1 MSNIDWF
8 NESILIKPIAKQ
20 IEVHKKSINY
30 LVWGDQ
36 GKPGLFFIHGY
47 SSHAHWWDFVA
58 PAFIDNYCVVA
69 IDLSGCGDSDHR
81 DEYSQ
86 EIFADE
92 IKSVCDDMG
101 WSHADFIAHSM
112 GGSISLQATSIYPK
126 LFKSLTLLDSIVVL
140 PPEKVRGFSS
150 GNSMIRADFIYD
162 DKDSAIESFR
172 LIPPQPCNNEYL
184 LKHIAAN
191 SFKQRDNGWVLKSDG
206 KIMKTYKSKDLTDI
220 LMSNQCPINIV
231 YGLMSQIFTQDI
243 LDYTLYVGNIPGER
257 VIGIP
262 GTMHHLFVDDPIST
276 IDAIKKLIGENE

>member
-81 DEYSQ
+81 DEYSL

-101 WSHADFIAHSM
+101 WAHADFIAHSM
-112 GGSISLQATSIYPK
+112 GGSISLNATSIYPK

-184 LKHIAAN
+184 LKHIAVN
-191 SFKQRDNGWVLKSDG
+191 SFKQRDDGWVLKSDG
-206 KIMKTYKSKDLTDI
+206 KIMKTYQSKDLTDI
-220 LMSNQCPINIV
+220 LMSNQCPIYIV

-243 LDYTLYVGNIPGER
+243 LDYTLYVGNIPDER

-276 IDAIKKLIGENE
+276 IEAIKKLIGENK

>member
-20 IEVHKKSINY
+20 IEVHKKSINF

-81 DEYSQ
+81 DEYSL

-101 WSHADFIAHSM
+101 WAHADFIAHSM
-112 GGSISLQATSIYPK
+112 GGSISLNATSIYPK

-162 DKDSAIESFR
+162 DKDSAVESFR

-184 LKHIAAN
+184 LKHIAVN
-191 SFKQRDNGWVLKSDG
+191 SFKQRDDAWVLKSDG
-206 KIMKTYKSKDLTDI
+206 KIMKTYQSKDLTDI

-243 LDYTLYVGNIPGER
+243 LDYTLYVGNIPDER

-276 IDAIKKLIGENE
+276 IDAIKKLIGENK

>member
-101 WSHADFIAHSM
+101 WAHADFIAHSM
-112 GGSISLQATSIYPK
+112 GGSISLNATSIYPK

-150 GNSMIRADFIYD
+150 GNSMVRADFIYD

-184 LKHIAAN
+184 LKHIAVN
-191 SFKQRDNGWVLKSDG
+191 SFKQRDDGWVLKSDG
-206 KIMKTYKSKDLTDI
+206 KIMKTYQSKDLTDI
-220 LMSNQCPINIV
+220 LMSNQCPIYIV
-231 YGLMSQIFTQDI
+231 YGLMSQIFTQEI
-243 LDYTLYVGNIPGER
+243 LDYTLYVGNIPDER
-257 VIGIP
+257 VVGIP

-276 IDAIKKLIGENE
+276 IEAIKKLIGENK

>member
-81 DEYSQ
+81 DEYSL

-101 WSHADFIAHSM
+101 WAHADFIAHSM
-112 GGSISLQATSIYPK
+112 GGSISLNATSIYPK

-184 LKHIAAN
+184 LKHIAVN
-191 SFKQRDNGWVLKSDG
+191 SFKQRDDGWVLKSDG
-206 KIMKTYKSKDLTDI
+206 KIMKTYQSKDLTDI
-220 LMSNQCPINIV
+220 LMSNQCPIYIV

-243 LDYTLYVGNIPGER
+243 LDYTLYVGNIPDER

-276 IDAIKKLIGENE
+276 IDAIKKLIGENK

>member
-101 WSHADFIAHSM
+101 WAHADFIAHSM
-112 GGSISLQATSIYPK
+112 GGSISLNATSIYPK

-184 LKHIAAN
+184 LKHIAVN
-191 SFKQRDNGWVLKSDG
+191 SFKQRDDGWVLKSDG
-206 KIMKTYKSKDLTDI
+206 KIMKTYQSKDLTDI

-243 LDYTLYVGNIPGER
+243 LDYTLYVGNIPDER

-276 IDAIKKLIGENE
+276 IDAIKKLIGENK

>member
-1 MSNIDWF
+1 
-8 NESILIKPIAKQ
+8 
-20 IEVHKKSINY
+20 
-30 LVWGDQ
+30 
-36 GKPGLFFIHGY
+36 
-47 SSHAHWWDFVA
+47 
-58 PAFIDNYCVVA
+58 
-69 IDLSGCGDSDHR
+69 
-81 DEYSQ
+81 
-86 EIFADE
+86 
-92 IKSVCDDMG
+92 MG
-101 WSHADFIAHSM
+101 WAHADFIAHSM
-112 GGSISLQATSIYPK
+112 GGSISLNATSIYPK

-184 LKHIAAN
+184 LKHIAVN
-191 SFKQRDNGWVLKSDG
+191 SFKQRDDGWVLKSDG

-243 LDYTLYVGNIPGER
+243 LDYTLYVGNIPEER

-276 IDAIKKLIGENE
+276 IDAIKKLIGENK